1 MSANSLIYL
10 VRPARFELA
19 TSRFVVIK
27 QGVSSFRRCC
37 LIFVTVS
44 KMALFCPVHYTITI
58 QEEVVYFTYKVTPFT
73 ITENQ

>member
-27 QGVSSFRRCC
+27 QGVSGFRRCC
-37 LIFVTVS
+37 LIVVTVS
-44 KMALFCPVHYTITI
+44 KMAFQGTVSLDGTVPCFVLFTI
-58 QEEVVYFTYKVTPFT
+58 Q
-73 ITENQ
+73 